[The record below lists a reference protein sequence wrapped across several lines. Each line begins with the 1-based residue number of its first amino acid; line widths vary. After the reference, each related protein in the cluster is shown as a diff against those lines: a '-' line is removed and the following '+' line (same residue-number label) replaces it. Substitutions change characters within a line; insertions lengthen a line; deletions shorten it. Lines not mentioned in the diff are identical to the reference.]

1 MRLIVF
7 LKVLLF
13 YLCIGTA
20 FFLFT
25 GFSYLDP
32 GTGSLAIQIIIAS
45 VIAVAATLKRF
56 WKNITGYLK
65 RKKKEH

>member
-13 YLCIGTA
+13 NLCMGTA

-56 WKNITGYLK
+56 WKNITGYFN
-65 RKKKEH
+65 RNKKEH